1 MAADD
6 STFSESI
13 LDEATPANPLPSW
26 LVAADSGVLKGSLLS
41 SWANLDLGA
50 AFSQYQSARTN
61 RPESSATKAASE
73 SAIRHVTRIPPQS
86 VAVTDRPTPSI
97 TPQPLSALR
106 SEDWQV
112 VEHEVP
118 HNPSDPDTVRTY
130 RFEIKNRSHT
140 FSRECKVEFALPPE
154 VGTVQTTH
162 PAQRTTRGLKWNLGQ
177 IDPGVPI
184 VIGVRIVLTPEAEL
198 FRYTPALVRIAQGPL
213 ALPRLS
219 LTCEVP
225 AVVRAGQP
233 VHVRLVVTNRGEAD
247 GKGIRIAAYGNNAEA
262 VRVPEVTECIRVGQT
277 QVIDLQFPHS
287 PVGSTRWQVAVTAA
301 NVPPVY
307 STVEFVTV
315 ATQLEIKLAVPE
327 TMAVDAEVTCR
338 VVVKNTGLI
347 AATGFVVTLSLPQ
360 ELVFQDATQQG
371 SLAISGERIEWMIE
385 SLERDC
391 TWEGHVRLVGF
402 APGSMSLIAAVDG
415 YDDPCSTTT
424 AALTCEVRPA
434 VGRRTLGDLETG
446 VSWDVPAA
454 NVIRQHLPARDVRDR
469 HLLFQLA
476 GSRFALPIRNVREV
490 LRSVPITP
498 LPGVPRWL
506 SGVANIRGDIVTVVD
521 LSSYLEL
528 QATETNLGSLVVL
541 NDETNDCQLAFVV
554 HGVAGIRPI
563 AAASPDG
570 SLARCTAPNLGPI
583 LVGLGDDQ
591 GKLVHEL
598 NAHHLIQSIEAS
610 IG

>member
-13 LDEATPANPLPSW
+13 LDEATPASPLPSW
-26 LVAADSGVLKGSLLS
+26 LVTADSGILKGSLLS

-50 AFSQYQSARTN
+50 AFSQYHAVQTN
-61 RPESSATKAASE
+61 RPESSSTKAASE
-73 SAIRHVTRIPPQS
+73 SAIRRVTRIPPQS
-86 VAVTDRPTPSI
+86 VAVTDRPTSSI
-97 TPQPLSALR
+97 TPHPLPALR

-184 VIGVRIVLTPEAEL
+184 ILGVRIPLTPEAEL
-198 FRYTPALVRIAQGPL
+198 FRHSPALVRIAQGPL

-219 LTCEVP
+219 LTCEAP

-247 GKGIRIAAYGNNAEA
+247 GKGIRIAAYGSNAEA

-301 NVPPVY
+301 NVPPAY
-307 STVEFVTV
+307 STIEFVTV
-315 ATQLEIKLAVPE
+315 ATRLEINLDVPE
-327 TMAVDAEVTCR
+327 TMAVDDEVTCR

-347 AATGFVVTLSLPQ
+347 AANGFVVTLSLPQ
-360 ELVFQDATQQG
+360 ELVFQEATQHG
-371 SLAISGERIEWMIE
+371 SLAMSGERIEWSIE
-385 SLERDC
+385 ALERDC
-391 TWEGHVRLVGF
+391 TWEGQVRLVGF
-402 APGSMSLIAAVDG
+402 APGSMALIAAVDG
-415 YDDPCSTTT
+415 YEDPSSTTT

-434 VGRRTLGDLETG
+434 TGRRTLGELETG
-446 VSWDVPAA
+446 VSWDAPAA

-490 LRSVPITP
+490 LRPVPITP

-528 QATETNLGSLVVL
+528 QAAETNSGSLVVL

-554 HGVAGIRPI
+554 HDVAGIRPI
-563 AAASPDG
+563 AAASPGG
-570 SLARCTAPNLGPI
+570 SLAQCTARNLGPI
-583 LVGLGDDQ
+583 LAGLGDDQ